1 MLSKLCLLDQLK
13 NSYMELLIRS
23 EANIQ
28 ISIKRMTPS
37 TAMNLS
43 GIVKILAMVTL
54 IYGIKNNHYHP
65 PKFLV
70 L

>member
-23 EANIQ
+23 GANIK
-28 ISIKRMTPS
+28 ISIKRMIPLTE
-37 TAMNLS
+37 MNLS
-43 GIVKILAMVTL
+43 GILKILVRVTV
-54 IYGIKNNHYHP
+54 IYGIRNTHYHP